1 VCGERTPLW
10 TSCFAHSTRY
20 TGLGH
25 DQHQFQPPIGPP
37 HRPCR
42 RVPFPPVPF
51 PPAALPRRLR
61 RLWLFCP
68 LRLQRPL
75 APEHLF
81 DRLHPSDPCSETRM
95 PETRR
100 GGKRTWRRGCRGH
113 DNCLPSEAAPPGAS
127 LASSQFDKAT
137 SIFASLPLPRTT
149 VTRIGALII
158 RIDRLE
164 RSGAANH
171 QASLRQLVPRT
182 WRDRFVDSTTRL
194 QLDIGINRR
203 RIDRWVRLVSSC
215 TQPVDIAVDPW
226 NVARKL

>member
-1 VCGERTPLW
+1 MAQPAARTKNCSRAYAEACWVCGERTPLW

-37 HRPCR
+37 HRPCG

-81 DRLHPSDPCSETRM
+81 DRLHHLILAL
-95 PETRR
+95 
-100 GGKRTWRRGCRGH
+100 KLGCLKLGEAGNELGSA
-113 DNCLPSEAAPPGAS
+113 DVEATTTAFLP
-127 LASSQFDKAT
+127 K
-137 SIFASLPLPRTT
+137 PLPQE
-149 VTRIGALII
+149 LHWHPPSSI
-158 RIDRLE
+158 RPP
-164 RSGAANH
+164 RSSPAY
-171 QASLRQLVPRT
+171 LFPEPR
-182 WRDRFVDSTTRL
+182 S
-194 QLDIGINRR
+194 
-203 RIDRWVRLVSSC
+203 
-215 TQPVDIAVDPW
+215 PE
-226 NVARKL
+226 